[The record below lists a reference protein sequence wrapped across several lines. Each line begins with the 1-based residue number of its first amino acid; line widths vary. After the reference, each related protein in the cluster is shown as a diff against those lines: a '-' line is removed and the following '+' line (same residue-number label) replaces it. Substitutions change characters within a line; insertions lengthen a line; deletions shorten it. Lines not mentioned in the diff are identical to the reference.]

1 MPLRRDAGEPVPAPP
16 PDRPPAPVVAYQITF
31 RNLPNRTTVQA
42 ARIST
47 EDGWVKLKDDQGDV
61 AAFPAGAILSIIRRP
76 AGSTGE

>member
-1 MPLRRDAGEPVPAPP
+1 MPFHQDADAPVPAPP
-16 PDRPPAPVVAYQITF
+16 PGRPSAALNAYQITF
-31 RNLPNRTTVQA
+31 RSLPNRTTVQA

-61 AAFPAGAILSIIRRP
+61 AAFPAGAVLSIIRRP

>member
-1 MPLRRDAGEPVPAPP
+1 VDETPKPAALPS
-16 PDRPPAPVVAYQITF
+16 RPPSPIVAYQVTF
-31 RNLPNRTTVQA
+31 RTVPNRTTVQA
-42 ARIST
+42 ARICP